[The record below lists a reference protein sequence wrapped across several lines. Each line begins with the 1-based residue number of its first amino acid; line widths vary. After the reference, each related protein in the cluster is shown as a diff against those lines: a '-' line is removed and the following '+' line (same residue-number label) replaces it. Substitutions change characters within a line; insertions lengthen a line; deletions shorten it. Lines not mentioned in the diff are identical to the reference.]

1 MKVEF
6 SVEEY
11 FEQLKFMK
19 KQYGQEEDL
28 YPWVYMLLQMVECK
42 KKELLGE
49 QYKSVSI
56 RDVHNARSVKG
67 ERKDD
72 EQKIRGYISDHS
84 VPDFIV
90 FSGENI
96 ENEIPIL
103 GCVEAKKLESA
114 CIDLKGEKE
123 CDLQVLKP
131 REQYELQFK
140 VKENEKDKIVILK
153 VDSKTCVQ
161 LKKGEEEIEKIEI
174 TSIDYKNNEVVFECK
189 NKKIKIKNDVLS
201 EAVREKIEQKNF
213 SDGSIEGGISLK
225 YKEINIEIK
234 GKFEEY
240 GKPGNKPKIDKIR
253 VNRIKKY
260 DAQNIFHIS
269 DIKELK
275 SHIENYKKVL
285 YTNGF
290 QFCMITLN
298 EDEEKFKIKELGNLK
313 ELYDI
318 YEKEKFT
325 QNPIEEKHDE
335 WNKLISELLKI
346 DWHEKPIKKLSK

>member
-103 GCVEAKKLESA
+103 GCVEVKKLESA

-123 CDLQVLKP
+123 CDLQVLEPK
-131 REQYELQFK
+131 EQYELQFK
-140 VKENEKDKIVILK
+140 VKENEEDKIVILN
-153 VDSKTCVQ
+153 VDSITCVQ
-161 LKKGEEEIEKIEI
+161 LKKGEEEIEIN
-174 TSIDYKNNEVVFECK
+174 SIDYKNNEVVFICE
-189 NKKIKIKNDVLS
+189 NKKIKIKDDVLL
-201 EAVREKIEQKNF
+201 ETVGEKIGEKNF
-213 SDGSIEGGISLK
+213 SVSSIEGGISLK
-225 YKEINIEIK
+225 YEEINIEIK
-234 GKFEEY
+234 GEVKNYEKC
-240 GKPGNKPKIDKIR
+240 GIKPKFDKIR
-253 VNRIKKY
+253 VHKRKKY

-290 QFCMITLN
+290 QFCMITY
-298 EDEEKFKIKELGNLK
+298 EEEKKFKIKELGNLK

-318 YEKEKFT
+318 YEEGKST
-325 QNPIEEKHDE
+325 QNSIEERQAE

-346 DWHEKPIKKLSK
+346 NWHEKPIKKLSK